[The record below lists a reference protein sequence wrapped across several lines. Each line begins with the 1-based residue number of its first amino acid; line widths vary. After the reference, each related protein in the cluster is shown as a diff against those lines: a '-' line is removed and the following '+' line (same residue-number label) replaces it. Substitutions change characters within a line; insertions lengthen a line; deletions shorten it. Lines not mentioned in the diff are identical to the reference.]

1 MTCVDIYGKNSGG
14 SVVPFKRVKVTN
26 GISTIS
32 VGKIKQTGTFT
43 CETADLY
50 LILAFIITKKNGAVT
65 GMYRNSNLIAYGY
78 FPENGHNQTTTV
90 VALEHLYVHVNDI
103 ISTKAVGTI
112 SIYGGSQVCLSV
124 VQITM

>member
-14 SVVPFKRVKVTN
+14 SVVPFKSGKVTN
-26 GISTIS
+26 GIRTTG

-50 LILAFIITKKNGAVT
+50 LILAFIMTNKNEAVT

-78 FPENGHNQTTTV
+78 FSVNGHYQTTTV
-90 VALEHLYVHVNDI
+90 VALEHLYVNDS

-112 SIYGGSQVCLSV
+112 SIYGVCLSV